1 MYNYVVRLNNVKIR
15 ATHGLHQHEKSCE
28 QLFEVDLEA
37 YLIKRETCRDDI
49 NNSLDYEKI
58 YKIVL
63 NVFKNNTFNLIET
76 IGEEIIHK
84 VFNDNNIESMTVT
97 IRKPQIKFDNNSNC
111 VEVSISKK
119 NE

>member
-1 MYNYVVRLNNVKIR
+1 MYNYVVRLNNIKVK
-15 ATHGLHQHEKSCE
+15 ATHGLHEYEKNNE

-37 YLIKRETCRDDI
+37 SLTKKETCHDAI

-63 NVFKNNTFNLIET
+63 NVFKNNTFNLIES
-76 IGEEIIHK
+76 IGETIIHK
-84 VFNDNNIESMTVT
+84 IFENSNIESITVT
-97 IRKPQIKFDNNSNC
+97 IRKPEIKFDDNSNC

-119 NE
+119 NV